1 MAKKSKKIDAL
12 QRRHARDMLKVY
24 RKRANEVKAAL
35 VKVIKSGGDSTVLR
49 QEKAKINNVIK
60 RLNKELNKLAR
71 NQVDSSYFDG
81 REESLKDFEN
91 LNLDKIDKE
100 LGKTKPIPEKEL
112 TALTAEY
119 TDHTEW
125 MVRRLNDDVNGFLR
139 NGFDDINQVIDAFN
153 KLTKNQVII
162 EPPKTAQTTAQVK
175 DLKDFSNQIL
185 SSQTTREDWAALAK
199 SIEQKFLRRDVFTV
213 PYFNKSK
220 EVVRNVKV
228 KSYAE
233 MLART
238 MTAQTYRDA
247 AQKAILDKFG
257 KLGDLVEI
265 MGDSDYHECDE
276 CKKFEHQIL
285 SLTGQTKGY
294 TTIDEAKEQGLFHP
308 NCIHW
313 FEVTDKVLDEY
324 SKIQS

>member
-1 MAKKSKKIDAL
+1 MAKKSKNIDAL

-139 NGFDDINQVIDAFN
+139 NGFDDINQVVNAFN
-153 KLTKNQVII
+153 KLTKNQVVM
-162 EPPKTAQTTAQVK
+162 EAPKAVQTTQIK

-324 SKIQS
+324 SKIQSQ